1 VSPST
6 TGAPVAFVG
15 AAHGQSGAVSTL
27 AATVPA
33 TAHVGDTAVMVMT
46 TSTSSGWSG
55 PANVTG
61 WTQLDTFT
69 NGSTT
74 STAWVKTLATGDP
87 GKQVRFTAATAHK
100 AVLDVAVYSGV
111 AAATPVNARVGDA
124 GRTAHTTPTVTAPAG
139 SWVLSMWTD
148 KSETTTSWTA
158 PASVTTRDT
167 ALGTGSGRFSALI
180 ADSGG
185 PVAAGSNGG
194 LTASTNAASSYA
206 DLWTVVLA
214 PAA

>member
-1 VSPST
+1 
-6 TGAPVAFVG
+6 
-15 AAHGQSGAVSTL
+15 
-27 AATVPA
+27 
-33 TAHVGDTAVMVMT
+33 
-46 TSTSSGWSG
+46 
-55 PANVTG
+55 VTG

-124 GRTAHTTPTVTAPAG
+124 GRIAHTTPTVTAPAG